1 MAKCNWDP
9 SKHEGRPC
17 PIHGSG
23 MWDENI
29 LTRKDKIE
37 KLKEKGYTQEEIEE
51 ELKDEKFDE
60 DFDWEEK
67 EEVKEEFDKDD
78 KTPVYDE
85 DDKPTEGLLDHD
97 DKYKY
102 ALLDRLRSDAEY
114 YLNAKVDKYLWSG
127 NPEQHIIDMRALY
140 NSFDDNKKPEWL
152 SEEKINEYE
161 KEFKKIKQNKE

>member
-60 DFDWEEK
+60 DDEE
-67 EEVKEEFDKDD
+67 D
-78 KTPVYDE
+78 
-85 DDKPTEGLLDHD
+85 L
-97 DKYKY
+97 
-102 ALLDRLRSDAEY
+102 A
-114 YLNAKVDKYLWSG
+114 
-127 NPEQHIIDMRALY
+127 
-140 NSFDDNKKPEWL
+140 DNKE
-152 SEEKINEYE
+152 
-161 KEFKKIKQNKE
+161 

>member
-37 KLKEKGYTQEEIEE
+37 KLKSKGYTQEEIEE

-60 DFDWEEK
+60 DDEKDFTYEEESALRILKSVLNDEQWEAIK
-67 EEVKEEFDKDD
+67 
-78 KTPVYDE
+78 
-85 DDKPTEGLLDHD
+85 
-97 DKYKY
+97 
-102 ALLDRLRSDAEY
+102 
-114 YLNAKVDKYLWSG
+114 N
-127 NPEQHIIDMRALY
+127 
-140 NSFDDNKKPEWL
+140 NKKYIEGYL
-152 SEEKINEYE
+152 SGQFTPRDLKMAAQITL
-161 KEFKKIKQNKE
+161 EFQNKSKE